1 MKNLLCLLLA
11 GALVFST
18 AACGSSTQDSE
29 AEADNT
35 EMAAEETTVSEDTSE
50 QSVPEEAE
58 TENGQNILIAYFS
71 WSGNTEE
78 LAGMIQSETDGE
90 LFEIEPAEPYTEDYD
105 ALLDQAQQE
114 QRENARPELA
124 AQVENWDSYDVIF
137 VGYPNWWSDAPMA
150 VLSFLESYD
159 CTGKT
164 IVPFNTS
171 GGGGFGNSL
180 ASIEESAAGAEILE
194 GFTVAGDNVSS
205 AQADVN
211 EWISSL
217 GLAQ

>member
-1 MKNLLCLLLA
+1 MKKLLCLLLA

-18 AACGSSTQDSE
+18 AACGSSTRDSE

-78 LAGMIQSETDGE
+78 LAGMIQSETGGE

-205 AQADVN
+205 AQADVS

>member
-35 EMAAEETTVSEDTSE
+35 EMAAEETIVSEDTSE
-50 QSVPEEAE
+50 QSTPEEAE
-58 TENGQNILIAYFS
+58 PENGQNILIAYFS

-78 LAGMIQSETDGE
+78 LAGMIQSETGGE

-114 QRENARPELA
+114 QQENARPELA
-124 AQVENWDSYDVIF
+124 VQVENWDSYDVIF

-217 GLAQ
+217 GLA

>member
-18 AACGSSTQDSE
+18 TACGSSTRDSE

-78 LAGMIQSETDGE
+78 LAGMIQSETGGE

-205 AQADVN
+205 AQADVS

-217 GLAQ
+217 GLVQ

>member
-1 MKNLLCLLLA
+1 MKKLLCVLLA
-11 GALVFST
+11 GVLVFST

-58 TENGQNILIAYFS
+58 TEDGQNILIAYFS

-78 LAGMIQSETDGE
+78 LAGMIQSETGGE

-137 VGYPNWWSDAPMA
+137 VGFPNWWSDVPMA

-159 CTGKT
+159 CTGKV

-194 GFTVAGDNVSS
+194 GFTVAGDNVSG
-205 AQADVN
+205 AQADVS

-217 GLAQ
+217 ELAR

>member
-1 MKNLLCLLLA
+1 MKKLLCLLLA
-11 GALVFST
+11 GTLVFST

-35 EMAAEETTVSEDTSE
+35 KMAAEETTVSEDTSE

-58 TENGQNILIAYFS
+58 TEDGQNILIAYFS

-78 LAGMIQSETDGE
+78 LAGMIQSETGGE

-137 VGYPNWWSDAPMA
+137 VGFPNWLAYHK
-150 VLSFLESYD
+150 LIQ
-159 CTGKT
+159 CTQ
-164 IVPFNTS
+164 I
-171 GGGGFGNSL
+171 
-180 ASIEESAAGAEILE
+180 A
-194 GFTVAGDNVSS
+194 
-205 AQADVN
+205 
-211 EWISSL
+211 
-217 GLAQ
+217 